1 MVPFNGL
8 IYDLRDTWYILDFMV
23 LPQGF
28 QNARNYNI
36 ISKRLFFEGAIMLTG
51 IGQ

>member
-1 MVPFNGL
+1 MPGRANQSTLKEKLFLPMVPFNGL

-28 QNARNYNI
+28 QNARI
-36 ISKRLFFEGAIMLTG
+36 TI
-51 IGQ
+51 

>member
-1 MVPFNGL
+1 MVPFNEL
-8 IYDLRDTWYILDFMV
+8 IYDLGDTWYILDFMV

-36 ISKRLFFEGAIMLTG
+36 I
-51 IGQ
+51 